1 MGFDRCTLSKVT
13 EQEYKRDRCQV
24 AGDRII
30 QHWPRLAIGV
40 TGHLPPVTR
49 TLVAAILLLLAA
61 TGVSAQ
67 TNILS
72 HASDFTSVEYYPPPN
87 QQQVKSRLSGAEAQ
101 PLPGGL
107 LAIKQLKLEV
117 FRPNGDPEIVV
128 NAPECIYNQFEGT
141 ASSPGRLE
149 VQTGDSRIRVEG
161 EGFSWRQND
170 SFLTISNQ
178 VRTIIKTGPARGNKS

>member
-1 MGFDRCTLSKVT
+1 MKASGDKTRGGA
-13 EQEYKRDRCQV
+13 RRAMIPV
-24 AGDRII
+24 ACYMSRLTPLII
-30 QHWPRLAIGV
+30 GML
-40 TGHLPPVTR
+40 L
-49 TLVAAILLLLAA
+49 LVAAED
-61 TGVSAQ
+61 VFAQ
-67 TNILS
+67 SSIVS

-87 QQQVKSRLSGAEAQ
+87 EQQVKSRLSGAEAQ
-101 PLPGGL
+101 PLSGGL

-117 FRPNGDPEIVV
+117 FKPNGDPEIVV

-141 ASSPGRLE
+141 ASSAGRLE

-178 VRTIIKTGPARGNKS
+178 VRTVIRMGSDRGNKS